1 MTEGSPAKQVV
12 ATIKSCDQYRF
23 RVDFPAALGR
33 EFQAEIRRRALQE
46 TNEIFLE
53 CTRRFQAAAWRGA
66 ANLSFADARPSP
78 SDSKSEFLHLL
89 SCLKSVELAVP
100 YGGGRG
106 GVVVVE
112 TLLRHEARKGLEKL
126 ARDLGLTL
134 RFTAVRKSF
143 TIRKARVGG
152 RYRSAR
158 QSAKPFMLF
167 PVKRM
172 EDLRASLGRRLASHP
187 FWQQVVDR
195 FLLAAALPFWLLPIL
210 ARMVFT
216 LFYRSAALALL
227 KQLDGARNVFVYFDM
242 RLGQNRDVG
251 AYLKWKYSQSLPVGR
266 ASCIPFTH
274 VARPCNGYSI
284 AAMRWAMGELRKMAC
299 NPLEG
304 CVVASYLIPPVEL
317 CCLFWQRMTMTREM
331 REVLLG
337 MIRKEEDP
345 VAVQIYREFLAALN
359 RTRGFPLEV
368 SAAYRALFKPLA
380 PGVVIQADAVAKT
393 ARHFTASAR
402 QRGWRV
408 IYVADRICT
417 ALRTSNQLVDDGGE
431 NLHFPDRCVVFD
443 QVTRDEFIRQGMAA
457 NHVHFYRR
465 HFGKGTTH
473 GSSSSVRDEV
483 LILLQAYEDN
493 IGAMIRLGEEIV
505 RRMPMLRVVYQEH
518 PNFPVSESE
527 RSRLLADGGGR
538 LRFLGKGVKPDF
550 GRLVSLITG
559 YSTAAVPGVIHGVP
573 LIWLRREIDNSIFC
587 ESFLDRIGF
596 AADDSNEVVSLLEL
610 LSALDE
616 PTRRACES
624 AIRAAREI
632 FLPAGNGLL
641 TGFEA
646 VLGRAVDESFAEIS
660 GDPARSVVA
669 SPAATSQRSLSAVP
683 GGRITHTG
691 NP

>member
-1 MTEGSPAKQVV
+1 MTEVPPAEQVV
-12 ATIKSCDQYRF
+12 ATITSCDQYRF
-23 RVDFPAALGR
+23 QVNFPASLGR
-33 EFQAEIRRRALQE
+33 EFQAEIRRRALEQI
-46 TNEIFLE
+46 NGIFLE
-53 CTRRFQAAAWRGA
+53 CTRRFQSVAWRGA
-66 ANLSFADARPSP
+66 TNLSFADARPSP

-89 SCLKSVELAVP
+89 ICLKSVELAVS

-112 TLLRHEARKGLEKL
+112 TVLRHEARKGLEKL

-134 RFTAVRKSF
+134 RVTAVRLGF

-187 FWQQVVDR
+187 FWHQVVDR
-195 FLLAAALPFWLLPIL
+195 VLLAAALPFWPLPIL

-216 LFYRSAALALL
+216 VFYRSSAMALL
-227 KQLDGARNVFVYFDM
+227 NQLDGARNVFVYFDM

-251 AYLKWKYSQSLPVGR
+251 AYLKWKYFQSLPVGG

-274 VARPCNGYSI
+274 VARPCNGYSVP
-284 AAMRWAMGELRKMAC
+284 AMWWAMGELRKMAR

-304 CVVASYLIPPVEL
+304 CVVASYLIPPLEL
-317 CCLFWQRMTMTREM
+317 CRLFWQRMKLTREM
-331 REVLLG
+331 REGLLG
-337 MIRKEEDP
+337 IIRQEEDP
-345 VAVQIYREFLAALN
+345 VAVKIYREFLAAQG
-359 RTRGFPLEV
+359 RTRGFPLEI
-368 SAAYRALFKPLA
+368 SAAYSALFEQLA

-402 QRGWRV
+402 QRGGRV

-457 NHVHFYRR
+457 WHVHVYRR
-465 HFGKGTTH
+465 HFGEEAHVG
-473 GSSSSVRDEV
+473 SSSVRDEV

-538 LRFLGKGVKPDF
+538 LRFLEKGGKPDY
-550 GRLVSLITG
+550 GRLVSLVTG
-559 YSTAAVPGVIHGVP
+559 YSTASAPGVIHGVP

-610 LSALDE
+610 LSALDK
-616 PTRRACES
+616 PTQRACES
-624 AIRAAREI
+624 ATRAAWEI
-632 FLPAGNGLL
+632 FLPAGDGSA
-641 TGFEA
+641 TGFAA

-660 GDPARSVVA
+660 GDPARSAVA
-669 SPAATSQRSLSAVP
+669 SPAATSQRSVPAVP
-683 GGRITHTG
+683 CDRITHTG
-691 NP
+691 NS